1 MIFFHKISNTDF
13 DLETILAK
21 LAKLFTTHLDKT
33 MDITLPK
40 KTEGRQSD
48 MLTDAH
54 QVTIIGA
61 NGSGK
66 SRFCDEIIN
75 QCQGRAY
82 RISALRAIYGTARHN
97 RLAGSIDERFDR
109 INEQNPMMKFGASTE
124 FERLTYLMLFD
135 EFLDL
140 MSFKT
145 QKLMG
150 EDSPFPKTKLDAT
163 VKRWQ
168 EVFPK
173 NRVLRENGKLLFST
187 EGSHDR
193 YSSLRLSDGEKAVL
207 YYIGSVLYAM
217 EGAVIFVDDPETFL
231 HPSIMS
237 TLWNVIEQ
245 MRPDCTFVY
254 NTHDLGF
261 ASTRID
267 NRCVWVKGFVPEKAE
282 WDYEVLKPGDDYS
295 DALSIELLGSRKPIL
310 FVEGDATHSIDSRLY
325 PLIFTDYTVRPLG
338 SCNKV
343 IEAVRTFNDLKRL
356 HHLDSWGIVDRDRRD
371 AKEVQYLRQKKIFV
385 PNVAEIE
392 NILMLEDVIKT
403 VASHRHKP
411 AERTFS
417 AVKERVL
424 QMFASEF
431 KQQALMHVR
440 HRVKLEVGKRID
452 MRFRNI
458 SALETHMVDLVN
470 EIKPRD
476 TYEQLCLSFRRYI
489 DNKDYMQVLRVYNQK
504 LMLTTTNVAGLCG
517 LNGKDEYIKEVLKIL
532 KGNGKEADTIR
543 NAVKRCFG
551 IDSGKESG
559 GQA

>member
-1 MIFFHKISNTDF
+1 
-13 DLETILAK
+13 
-21 LAKLFTTHLDKT
+21 

-40 KTEGRQSD
+40 KTEGRPCD
-48 MLTDAH
+48 VLTDAH

-66 SRFCDEIIN
+66 SRFCTEIIN
-75 QCQGRAY
+75 QCQGRSY
-82 RISALRAIYGTARHN
+82 RISALRAIYGTAN
-97 RLAGSIDERFDR
+97 YNDLAGSIDERFER
-109 INEQNPMMKFGASTE
+109 INKQNPLMKFGASTE

-140 MSFKT
+140 MAFKT
-145 QKLMG
+145 RRLMG
-150 EDSPFPKTKLDAT
+150 DESPFPKTKLDTT

-173 NRVLRENGKLLFST
+173 NRVLRENGRLMFST

-193 YSSLRLSDGEKAVL
+193 YTSLRLSDGEKAVL
-207 YYIGSVLYAM
+207 YYIGAVLYAM
-217 EGAVIFVDDPETFL
+217 ADAVIFVDDPETFL

-267 NRCVWVKGFVPEKAE
+267 NRCVWVKDFNPEKLE
-282 WDYEVLKPGDDYS
+282 WDYDVLKPGEDYS
-295 DALSIELLGSRKPIL
+295 DAMSIELLGSRKPIL
-310 FVEGDATHSIDSRLY
+310 FIEGDSTHSIDSRLY

-356 HHLDSWGIVDRDRRD
+356 HHLDSWGVVDRDRRD
-371 AKEVQYLRQKKIFV
+371 SKEVQYLRQKKIFV

-403 VASHRHKP
+403 VASHRRKP
-411 AERTFS
+411 AEKTFET
-417 AVKERVL
+417 VKQRVM
-424 QMFASEF
+424 QMFASEL

-440 HRVKLEVGKRID
+440 HRVKLEVSKRID

-458 SALETHMVDLVN
+458 AALETHMVDLVN

-476 TYEQLCLSFRRYI
+476 TYEQLCRKFHQYLGTC
-489 DNKDYMQVLRVYNQK
+489 DYMQVLRVYNQK
-504 LMLTTTNVAGLCG
+504 QMLTTTNVAGLCG
-517 LNGKDEYIKEVLKIL
+517 LNGKDDYIKEVLKIL
-532 KGNGKEADTIR
+532 KGDGKEADTIR

-551 IDSGKESG
+551 IANGTSA
-559 GQA
+559 GQTTAEA